1 MFVAAL
7 ALLIN
12 QCLFRSVKTD
22 KSHTSLWHWDN
33 STRPDR
39 DSEVFRYRSLGHPS

>member
-7 ALLIN
+7 ALLLK

-22 KSHTSLWHWDN
+22 KSHPSLRH
-33 STRPDR
+33 
-39 DSEVFRYRSLGHPS
+39 